1 MGDKPYKTL
10 EYHERGITST
20 DFHSK
25 YPLLASG
32 SNDGSVHILHA
43 KVYTDVLEN
52 ALILP
57 LKILKG
63 HQVKDG
69 EGVRKIK
76 FHPVQPWVFS
86 CGLDHKVCLWT

>member
-10 EYHERGITST
+10 EYHERGITTT

-43 KVYTDVLEN
+43 KVYTD
-52 ALILP
+52 IL
-57 LKILKG
+57 
-63 HQVKDG
+63 
-69 EGVRKIK
+69 
-76 FHPVQPWVFS
+76 
-86 CGLDHKVCLWT
+86 